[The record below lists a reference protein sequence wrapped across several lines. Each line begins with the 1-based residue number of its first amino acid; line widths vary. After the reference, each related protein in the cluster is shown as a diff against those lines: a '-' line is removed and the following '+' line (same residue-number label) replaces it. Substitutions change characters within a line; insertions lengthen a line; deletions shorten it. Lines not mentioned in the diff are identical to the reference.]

1 MHNTTGAWKVYDVV
15 INNAS
20 LVGNYR
26 TSFSTEIRQ
35 SGIDGLVAKLEEM
48 NTSTRP

>member
-1 MHNTTGAWKVYDVV
+1 MHNNAGGWKVYDVV

-26 TSFSTEIRQ
+26 TSFSNEIRQ
-35 SGIDGLVAKLEEM
+35 GGIDGLIAKLGEM
-48 NTSTRP
+48 NTRIRE